1 MDKHRQARAPGRQE
15 LNTQWVVLSGL
26 KRHGFPGDAA
36 VVNLLVQDGALP
48 RHPAR
53 DHSICDGEE
62 QSDPVSRLGNLRMPG
77 PPGSRY
83 APPRSDLRDRVAL
96 LNRILI
102 VDPNQADALT
112 VLTRDLY
119 AVILREA
126 MVAHKLTVKDP
137 SLAMAVNEQYWNVYA
152 QGERLDLSLDME
164 MGAG

>member
-1 MDKHRQARAPGRQE
+1 MTEKSKA
-15 LNTQWVVLSGL
+15 
-26 KRHGFPGDAA
+26 
-36 VVNLLVQDGALP
+36 
-48 RHPAR
+48 
-53 DHSICDGEE
+53 I
-62 QSDPVSRLGNLRMPG
+62 PVSRLWEPEDAP
-77 PPGSRY
+77 PPGRRC
-83 APPRSDLRDRVAL
+83 ARAAAFPNLRDRVAL